1 MKDLTQLMQQAQA
14 MQQKLQDAQA
24 KMAETSAEGTSG
36 GGLVTVALK
45 GAGEITAIRIDDS
58 LLTPGEGEILADL
71 IVAAH
76 ADAKR
81 KLDEVNAALMREAA
95 GPMAGMNIPG
105 MPKLF

>member
-24 KMAETSAEGTSG
+24 KMAETTAEGTSG
-36 GGLVTVALK
+36 GGLVTVSLK
-45 GAGEITAIRIDDS
+45 GPGEVTRVRIDDS
-58 LLTPGEGEILADL
+58 LMVPGEQDILADL

-81 KLDEVNAALMREAA
+81 KLDEANAALMREAA

>member
-1 MKDLTQLMQQAQA
+1 MKDLTDLMKQAQA
-14 MQQKLQDAQA
+14 MQQKLQEAQA
-24 KMAETSAEGTSG
+24 RMAETTAEGTSG
-36 GGLVTVALK
+36 GGLVTLSLK
-45 GAGEITAIRIDDS
+45 GAGEITRIAIDDT
-58 LLTPGEGEILADL
+58 LMQPGEGEILADL

-81 KLDEVNAALMREAA
+81 KLDEANGQLMREAA